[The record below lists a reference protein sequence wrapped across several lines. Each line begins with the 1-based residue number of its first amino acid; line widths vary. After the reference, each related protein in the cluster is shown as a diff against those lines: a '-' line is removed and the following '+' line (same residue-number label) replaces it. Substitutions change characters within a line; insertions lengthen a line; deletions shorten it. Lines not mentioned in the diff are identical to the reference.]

1 MSNIPKL
8 QAHTEQSGG
17 GVKVA
22 AHNKEVREQGT
33 HLTMALLCPAVGAA
47 LSARGPVRGLSCRR
61 KISPRVAS
69 IFFSPRA
76 PPSPK
81 KCKSLTGKKGGMPS
95 MRVENEVNA
104 RRKTHRGV
112 ASTTRAH
119 AKVLWFPTQTPPTT
133 LDFFSVWRKEG
144 ERYCSLH

>member
-1 MSNIPKL
+1 MRNMSNIPKL
-8 QAHTEQSGG
+8 QAHTERGGSGG

-47 LSARGPVRGLSCRR
+47 LPARGPVRVSRRR
-61 KISPRVAS
+61 KISLRVAG

-81 KCKSLTGKKGGMPS
+81 KCKSLTGKK
-95 MRVENEVNA
+95 RRNA
-104 RRKTHRGV
+104 KYE
-112 ASTTRAH
+112 S
-119 AKVLWFPTQTPPTT
+119 
-133 LDFFSVWRKEG
+133 
-144 ERYCSLH
+144 